1 MIDAKQLET
10 DLYEIYDNKIIIS
23 RGEPRAKIQLV
34 IKNRYTD
41 IEYIAVYFHTKYRIA
56 VIWNLEP
63 RRAFDTSNNILTVS
77 NTWEELGADNIS
89 IKSIYKQI
97 GRGVNAPYEKVL
109 IISFDCLNEIIDDL
123 PLYLQFNPEDKDY
136 PNNINDDVYDVSPE
150 PLRKRFSTSR
160 LERDRNF
167 RKKVLEA
174 YDNEC
179 AICRCGEIHILQAA
193 HIKAVKSYGSDDP
206 RNGICLCANHHL
218 MYDNHLIN
226 IDFENLILTNVAE
239 SVRTMPWYEAF
250 NQNYKGKI
258 KKRKN

>member
-1 MIDAKQLET
+1 MSYNFYRRLEK
-10 DLYEIYDNKIIIS
+10 IYDDKIIINTS
-23 RGEPRAKIQLV
+23 ESNYNIQFS
-34 IKNRYTD
+34 IKDRYHGY
-41 IEYIAVYFHTKYRIA
+41 ENIAISINYTHKIA
-56 VIWNLEP
+56 VIWNLKL
-63 RRAFDTSNNILTVS
+63 RRALKATATTLNIS
-77 NTWEELGADNIS
+77 KTWEELGAKHID
-89 IKSIYKQI
+89 IKTHYKK
-97 GRGVNAPYEKVL
+97 VKTENNLCFEKVL
-109 IISFDCLNEIIDDL
+109 ILSFDCLNEIIDDL
-123 PLYLQFNPEDKDY
+123 PLYLQFNPEDEDY
-136 PNNINDDVYDVSPE
+136 PNNIDDDVYDVSPE
-150 PLRKRFSTSR
+150 PLRKRFSTSQ

-193 HIKAVKSYGSDDP
+193 HIKAVNSDGSDDP

-239 SVRTMPWYEAF
+239 SVRTMLWYTAF
-250 NQNYKGKI
+250 NEIYNGKL